1 MKKIKTDFERIV
13 LISDIHLGV
22 RSASEE
28 WIENIVNYFN
38 NFFFPKLK
46 ELADEKKTAVIIA
59 GDFFDNRKNIDISV
73 MNTGMVLIEKMSE
86 ISEVYMI
93 IGNHD
98 IYKKKDTG
106 INSLAVFKYFKG
118 VHIIEELS
126 TLEVKN
132 GKKFLLVSWVGDPAE
147 ETNILMKNK
156 NNSDIAILHSDI
168 AGFKYDNG
176 RPIIKGVNSTI
187 YDTGKIYSGHIHKH
201 DVAGNVTYIGCPYQL
216 KRSDLGND
224 KGFYILDFND
234 DGTVNEK
241 FVINTYSPKFLK
253 VHFDDILELTINQ
266 IREFATNNY
275 VDIILPSKYKN
286 FINLSKLMEVM
297 ESCNSRKII
306 FLIDKSDNV
315 IGDIAVERRQD
326 LTVEEV
332 FNSYVE
338 KMELS
343 KDTKDK
349 LEKMNNDYLAQAAE
363 FYSYED

>member
-28 WIENIVNYFN
+28 WIENIVNYFDD
-38 NFFFPKLK
+38 FFLPKLK
-46 ELADEKKTAVIIA
+46 ELAEEKKTAVIIA

-73 MNTGMVLIEKMSE
+73 MNVGMTIIEDLSN
-86 ISEVYMI
+86 IAEVYMI

-106 INSLAVFKYFKG
+106 INSLAVFKYFKK

-156 NNSDIAILHSDI
+156 ANTDIAILHSDI

-201 DVAGNVTYIGCPYQL
+201 DSLENVTYIGCPYHL

-224 KGFYILDFND
+224 KGFYILDFQD
-234 DGTVNEK
+234 DGTVLEK

-266 IREFATNNY
+266 IREFASNNY
-275 VDIILPSKYKN
+275 VDIILPSKYKT

-297 ESCNSRKII
+297 ESCNSRKTI
-306 FLIDKSDNV
+306 FLVDKSDNV
-315 IGDIAVERRQD
+315 LGDIAIERRQD
-326 LTVEEV
+326 LTIEEV
-332 FNSYVE
+332 FTTHIKSMDLPKE
-338 KMELS
+338 TQDL
-343 KDTKDK
+343 
-349 LEKMNNDYLAQAAE
+349 LIKMNEEYLAEAAE